1 MLGNNFEPL
10 LPSLVGRLYGTSLKS
25 HGTISLPVSLAKNLC
40 GWPSNSAMT
49 SQGSFK
55 HVSFDI
61 YAVQCLPSLLALS

>member
-1 MLGNNFEPL
+1 MPMQLKINSP
-10 LPSLVGRLYGTSLKS
+10 SLKS
-25 HGTISLPVSLAKNLC
+25 HGTIVWPVSLAKKLC